1 MNMDVATLLSNFPE
15 AVSAPLQGVTH
26 ELRGQVQQLFNQYH
40 QSLAELT
47 CVRDKGLISPAQFNI
62 ELGREKLILE
72 AQMIN
77 QDIVIKAAL
86 QAAIDTA
93 FATQVISDTADP
105 VTI

>member
-15 AVSAPLQGVTH
+15 AVSAPLQGVAH
-26 ELRGQVQQLFNQYH
+26 ELRGQVQLLLNQYH
-40 QSLAELT
+40 QALAELT
-47 CVRDKGLISPAQFNI
+47 CARDKGLISPAQFDI

-93 FATQVISDTADP
+93 FATSLTCDTAEP
-105 VTI
+105 VAI